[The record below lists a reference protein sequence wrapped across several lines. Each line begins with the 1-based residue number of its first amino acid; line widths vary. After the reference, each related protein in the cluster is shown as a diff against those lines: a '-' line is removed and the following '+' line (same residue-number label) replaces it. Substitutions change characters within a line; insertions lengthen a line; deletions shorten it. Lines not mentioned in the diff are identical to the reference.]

1 MTSALGSL
9 TMGHT
14 IVLSRGLIDVLLDEA
29 SLAAI
34 LAHEIGHIVL
44 GHRMDSKL
52 GFFDNVRV
60 NEKETFRHFD
70 LARTPEEEGAASRK
84 GTELFKNSPYSK
96 SQGTAQIFL
105 RCSRTDRNRSP
116 ILSVRPRRQGGNKLG
131 YGAHGVLHGVQ

>member
-96 SQGTAQIFL
+96 SQGTAQIFFKVL
-105 RCSRTDRNRSP
+105 EDRSKQIPNLVSP
-116 ILSVRPRRQGGNKLG
+116 T
-131 YGAHGVLHGVQ
+131 